1 MNLDFEYKNA
11 VHNLEKRFNFEK
23 KEDPKFDFFKLERSL
38 KLMELLEY
46 PNKSNALT
54 IHIAGT
60 NGKGS
65 VSSLLTS
72 VLSLNYKVG
81 LYSSPHL
88 YEYTE
93 RIKINKKNI
102 SKKDFVNI
110 YNLVEKKV
118 LEYEKLSAKAF
129 SFFEVLTV
137 MSFIFFKK
145 NKVDVNIIETGIG
158 GTYDT
163 TNVIKSDIQV
173 ITPISYD
180 HQNVLGNTIKSIAE
194 NKAGIIKENSIVV
207 TSKQLDETLEIIKE
221 KSFEKKSK
229 FIMLNYSL
237 KSKPIIKNLKMNSLI
252 EIDKNEYNI
261 SSDSVGG
268 HYIDNIAL
276 AISTLNNINGLKITK
291 YQIEK
296 GIRDNSWPCRG
307 NIKKFKD
314 RVFFIDGAHNESGF
328 NKLELSIEEFLNKNF
343 TLIFGININHD
354 IYPVINL
361 IKKFKCKI
369 IISKSAHPKS
379 ENIENIEKK
388 LKYNKIDYIKSKNS
402 EEALNIFLEGSKKDE
417 TVVVA
422 GSIFIAA
429 EISKLIK
436 NE

>member
-1 MNLDFEYKNA
+1 
-11 VHNLEKRFNFEK
+11 
-23 KEDPKFDFFKLERSL
+23 
-38 KLMELLEY
+38 
-46 PNKSNALT
+46 
-54 IHIAGT
+54 
-60 NGKGS
+60 
-65 VSSLLTS
+65 
-72 VLSLNYKVG
+72 
-81 LYSSPHL
+81 
-88 YEYTE
+88 
-93 RIKINKKNI
+93 
-102 SKKDFVNI
+102 
-110 YNLVEKKV
+110 
-118 LEYEKLSAKAF
+118 
-129 SFFEVLTV
+129 
-137 MSFIFFKK
+137 
-145 NKVDVNIIETGIG
+145 
-158 GTYDT
+158 
-163 TNVIKSDIQV
+163 
-173 ITPISYD
+173 
-180 HQNVLGNTIKSIAE
+180 
-194 NKAGIIKENSIVV
+194 
-207 TSKQLDETLEIIKE
+207 
-221 KSFEKKSK
+221 
-229 FIMLNYSL
+229 
-237 KSKPIIKNLKMNSLI
+237 MNSLI